1 MSCRSILCG
10 EATNDKGTA
19 NDTAKKQA
27 AIDCCIDAGPAS
39 LAVSTCAYL
48 IALIIWRYRLTPYRL
63 NSLTL
68 GLTMKKL
75 FVALMLTLPLIV
87 TPVFAADGAPTAQQS
102 KMGACA
108 KENKGLKG
116 DEYKAAQKACLQKS
130 TDAQKA
136 QRAKM
141 KACSAENKG
150 KKGAEFK
157 AAQKECLSK

>member
-1 MSCRSILCG
+1 
-10 EATNDKGTA
+10 
-19 NDTAKKQA
+19 
-27 AIDCCIDAGPAS
+27 
-39 LAVSTCAYL
+39 
-48 IALIIWRYRLTPYRL
+48 
-63 NSLTL
+63 
-68 GLTMKKL
+68 MKKL
-75 FVALMLTLPLIV
+75 IAAVIIAMPFVTGSAY
-87 TPVFAADGAPTAQQS
+87 AQDKAPTTQQS

-130 TDAQKA
+130 SDAQKA
-136 QRAKM
+136 QREKM

>member
-1 MSCRSILCG
+1 
-10 EATNDKGTA
+10 
-19 NDTAKKQA
+19 
-27 AIDCCIDAGPAS
+27 
-39 LAVSTCAYL
+39 
-48 IALIIWRYRLTPYRL
+48 
-63 NSLTL
+63 
-68 GLTMKKL
+68 MKKL
-75 FVALMLTLPLIV
+75 IAALILTLPLAAA
-87 TPVFAADGAPTAQQS
+87 PVFAADAAPTAQQN

-130 TDAQKA
+130 SDAQKA
-136 QRAKM
+136 QREKM

>member
-1 MSCRSILCG
+1 
-10 EATNDKGTA
+10 
-19 NDTAKKQA
+19 
-27 AIDCCIDAGPAS
+27 
-39 LAVSTCAYL
+39 
-48 IALIIWRYRLTPYRL
+48 
-63 NSLTL
+63 
-68 GLTMKKL
+68 MKKL
-75 FVALMLTLPLIV
+75 IAALMLTLPLAV
-87 TPVFAADGAPTAQQS
+87 APVFAADGAPTAQQS

-130 TDAQKA
+130 SDAQKA
-136 QRAKM
+136 QREKM